1 MNLTKIIIADDHTL
15 FADGLEQ
22 IVQSLKG
29 FEVIAKVT
37 DGKLLLQ
44 KLNTTV
50 PDMILLDINMPHLDG
65 IAACMK
71 IAALRPQIK
80 IVFISMFYNA
90 QILEQVKQIG
100 ATGFIM
106 KDVTAPALKEALI
119 SIRDGS
125 PVFLLLPED
134 KHRSDFNFAI
144 KDQLLIKYKLTPR
157 EQEIIRLIKEGNATK
172 QIAFILELSIYT
184 VETHRKNINRKLNV
198 QNTAELIAVI
208 NQI

>member
-1 MNLTKIIIADDHTL
+1 MSLTKIIIADDHTL

-22 IVQSLKG
+22 IVHSMKG
-29 FEVIAKVT
+29 FEVIGKVT

-65 IAACMK
+65 IATCMK
-71 IAALRPQIK
+71 IAALRPEIK

-119 SIRDGS
+119 TIRDGS
-125 PVFLLLPED
+125 PVFLLPED
-134 KHRSDFNFAI
+134 KHRSDYNFAI
-144 KDQLLIKYKLTPR
+144 KDQLLVKYKLTPR

-172 QIAFILELSIYT
+172 QIASILELSIYT